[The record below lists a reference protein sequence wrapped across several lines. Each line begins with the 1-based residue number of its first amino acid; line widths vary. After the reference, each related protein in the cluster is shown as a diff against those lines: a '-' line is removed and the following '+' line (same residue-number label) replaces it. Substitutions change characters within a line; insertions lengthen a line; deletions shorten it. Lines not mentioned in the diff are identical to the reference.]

1 MARVLEM
8 VFNTELGKSKTM
20 RVIDVKDPLSGA
32 EVTAVMDT
40 IITKDIFGGS
50 GGALTGKI
58 RARVVITSTS
68 DVDLS

>member
-58 RARVVITSTS
+58 RAQVIITSTS
-68 DVDLS
+68 DIDLS